1 MDIKQEGRNK
11 LADAIV
17 ELLRS
22 HRLLYTTTDDG
33 DGYPLVDALT
43 PPGESSISIGI
54 SEIELLAGEI
64 AWLVIPAETPQPLT
78 ESILN
83 TGLETATAEKTFFGY
98 PISWFD
104 ECDSYLNADGV
115 VNKDGTLGLPDHGGF
130 ILCFRMKE
138 EKRELEKWKWVRGN

>member
-1 MDIKQEGRNK
+1 MNTTNVK
-11 LADAIV
+11 LTMKEQTKSRA
-17 ELLRS
+17 
-22 HRLLYTTTDDG
+22 
-33 DGYPLVDALT
+33 
-43 PPGESSISIGI
+43 
-54 SEIELLAGEI
+54 
-64 AWLVIPAETPQPLT
+64 LT

-83 TGLETATAEKTFFGY
+83 TGLETSTTEKTFFGY